1 MQSVKFSPS
10 DLSNPPH
17 HAKSFDDFASP
28 IDLTFGQT
36 TIPIGGATPV
46 RLPVVAACSLYLVN
60 ADDAEPA
67 VFELGIGRD
76 EPVTITLP
84 PNREILL
91 RGAWTS
97 IQGATGGAPE
107 ATAFWQDQSA

>member
-1 MQSVKFSPS
+1 MRSVKFSPS
-10 DLSNPPH
+10 DLSSPPH
-17 HAKSFDDFASP
+17 HAKSYDDFAAP

-36 TIPIGGATPV
+36 TTPIGGSDPV
-46 RLPVVAACSLYLVN
+46 PLPVVAACALYLVN
-60 ADDAEPA
+60 IDDAEAA
-67 VFELGIGRD
+67 VFSLGIGRD
-76 EPVTITLP
+76 EPVTISLP
-84 PNREILL
+84 PGREILL